1 MSQIII
7 QNILKCIE
15 LLLNVLKL
23 HNKINSCEF
32 ILIDI
37 NLVTKSLKLDEKSKK
52 AKKSLIIRF

>member
-15 LLLNVLKL
+15 LLNVLKL

-52 AKKSLIIRF
+52 AKKSLII